1 MRRFEDETIKY
12 LISREYT
19 RLINAI
25 KKDNSK
31 HSLRNLVIF
40 NVAYYC
46 GLRVSEVGLLNVNDY
61 NPNNRSLYCHRLKGS
76 NNNTIRLSKEISRM
90 LNLYIKEYG
99 LEQDDILFKSQ
110 HGKPISRQSLDVV
123 FKNYSKAARI
133 KDTSKHHFHVLKHT
147 RAVDMLDA
155 GFNLED
161 IRYLLGHKNIANT
174 VIYAQ
179 FSSNYKSDF
188 FDRLDRFEKNR
199 Y

>member
-12 LISREYT
+12 LTSREYT

-110 HGKPISRQSLDVV
+110 HGNPISRQSLDVV

-161 IRYLLGHKNIANT
+161 IKYLLGHKNIANT

-188 FDRLDRFEKNR
+188 FDRLDRMG
-199 Y
+199 

>member
-1 MRRFEDETIKY
+1 MRRFDDETIKY
-12 LISREYT
+12 LTSREYT

-31 HSLRNLVIF
+31 HSLRNFVIF

-76 NNNTIRLSKEISRM
+76 NNNTIRLSKEISRI

-123 FKNYSKAARI
+123 FKNYAKVARI

-147 RAVDMLDA
+147 RAVDMLDS

-174 VIYAQ
+174 SIYAQ
-179 FSSNYKSDF
+179 FSSNYKRDL
-188 FDRLDRFEKNR
+188 FDKMDRMKC
-199 Y
+199 

>member
-1 MRRFEDETIKY
+1 MRRFDDETIKY
-12 LISREYT
+12 LTSREYT

-31 HSLRNLVIF
+31 LSLRNFVIF

-76 NNNTIRLSKEISRM
+76 NNNTIRLSKEISRI

-123 FKNYSKAARI
+123 FKNYAKVARI

-174 VIYAQ
+174 SIYAQ
-179 FSSNYKSDF
+179 FSSNYKRDL
-188 FDRLDRFEKNR
+188 FDKMDRMKC
-199 Y
+199 

>member
-1 MRRFEDETIKY
+1 MRRFDDETIKY
-12 LISREYT
+12 LTSREYT

-31 HSLRNLVIF
+31 HSLRNFVIF

-76 NNNTIRLSKEISRM
+76 NNNTIRLSKEISRI

-123 FKNYSKAARI
+123 FKNYAKVARI

-174 VIYAQ
+174 SIYAQ
-179 FSSNYKSDF
+179 FSSNYKRDL
-188 FDRLDRFEKNR
+188 FDKMDRMKC
-199 Y
+199 